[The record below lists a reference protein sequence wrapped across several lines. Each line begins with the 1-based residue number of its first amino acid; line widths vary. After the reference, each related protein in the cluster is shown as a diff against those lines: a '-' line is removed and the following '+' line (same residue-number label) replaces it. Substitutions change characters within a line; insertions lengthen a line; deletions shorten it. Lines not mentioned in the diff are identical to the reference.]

1 MLGTN
6 HEHGEAAGDETS
18 SPSPLDLALR
28 YIRRGWN
35 PVPIPFKAKRPID
48 KGWQERVITAEN
60 APQFFN
66 GQAQN
71 IGIILGPASGGLTDV
86 DLDCPEAIAVAPDL
100 LPETHAVFGR
110 QSKPRSHYLYRTSLA
125 QTAGKAAL
133 RFQDPTDNAVLVE
146 LRVGGKSGA
155 QTVFPGSVH
164 ESGEAVIRTPADGV
178 GRGFSGSEDADR
190 LKGHESGRRTM
201 AHVADHLR
209 VSALGKQYRFGPDG
223 T

>member
-28 YIRRGWN
+28 YIRRGLN
-35 PVPIPFKAKRPID
+35 PVPIPFKAKRPPD

-60 APQFFN
+60 APQFFD
-66 GQAQN
+66 GQTQN
-71 IGIILGPASGGLTDV
+71 IGVILGPTSGGLTDV
-86 DLDCPEAIAVAPDL
+86 DLDCPEAIAVAPYL

-125 QTAGKAAL
+125 ETAGKGTGQF
-133 RFQDPTDNAVLVE
+133 RDPTDGGMLVE

-164 ESGEAVIRTPADGV
+164 ESDERIAWDKDGEPAAV
-178 GRGFSGSEDADR
+178 SGEE
-190 LKGHESGRRTM
+190 LQRRVR
-201 AHVADHLR
+201 AVAPLRLR
-209 VSALGKQYRFGPDG
+209 VH
-223 T
+223 

>member
-28 YIRRGWN
+28 YIRRGLN
-35 PVPIPFKAKRPID
+35 PVPIPFKAKGPTD

-71 IGIILGPASGGLTDV
+71 IGVILGPTSGGLTDI
-86 DLDCPEAIAVAPDL
+86 DLDCPEAIAVAPYL

-110 QSKPRSHYLYRTSLA
+110 PSKPRSHYLYYTSLA
-125 QTAGKAAL
+125 ETAGKATHK
-133 RFQDPTDNAVLVE
+133 FQDPAGNAVLVE
-146 LRVGGKSGA
+146 LRVGGRSGA
-155 QTVFPGSVH
+155 QTVFPGSTH
-164 ESGEAVIRTPADGV
+164 PSGEVIDWHTDGDPAETDG
-178 GRGFSGSEDADR
+178 E
-190 LKGHESGRRTM
+190 
-201 AHVADHLR
+201 
-209 VSALGKQYRFGPDG
+209 Q
-223 T
+223 